1 MVDKPIYTGWKRD
14 PIDTRD
20 HLFLA
25 APMALP
31 SSVDLSP
38 LCSPVEN
45 QQSLGSCTGN
55 AIAGALEYLEIKKK
69 ARFLDLSRLFVY
81 YNERVIEGTISED
94 AGAIIRD
101 GIKTLVTNGVCSEKA
116 WPYNIKNFTKK
127 PTAVAYKQALK
138 RKIASYESV
147 TQTETSIKTALAS
160 GYPIIF
166 GFNVFADIES
176 AEVARTGNLPMPA
189 GKSIGGHA
197 VLIVGYD
204 DATSRFLVRNSWG
217 ANWGKNGY
225 MTMPYAYV
233 TDNQYADDF
242 WIVRQ

>member
-38 LCSPVEN
+38 LCSPIEN
-45 QQSLGSCTGN
+45 QGQLGSCTGN
-55 AIAGALEYLEIKKK
+55 AIVGALEYLENK
-69 ARFLDLSRLFVY
+69 AKINYLDLSRLFIY
-81 YNERVIEGTISED
+81 YNERVIEHTVNQD

-101 GIKTLVTNGVCSEKA
+101 GIKTLVKYGVCSEKSC
-116 WPYNIKNFTKK
+116 PYNVSKFTKK
-127 PTAVAYKQALK
+127 PSKVAYKQALK
-138 RKIASYESV
+138 RKITSYESV
-147 TQTETSIKTALAS
+147 GQTENEIKTALANR
-160 GYPIIF
+160 YTVIF
-166 GFNVFADIES
+166 GFEVFAAFES
-176 AEVARTGNLPMPA
+176 AAVALTGDVPMPA
-189 GKSIGGHA
+189 GQSIGGHA
-197 VLIVGYD
+197 VLIAGYD

-217 ANWGKNGY
+217 ENWGNNGY
-225 MTMPYAYV
+225 FTMPYAYV
-233 TDNQYADDF
+233 TNNQYCDDF